1 MKRYAPVWW
10 AAAAL
15 LVSMSASLAATDRPV
30 VRMPAVEQG
39 SQVRGDTLVD
49 VVMKPADDGTPL
61 KRLEMLID
69 GEAVIVFDLQP
80 AQRNATYNWGTGSWP
95 DGRHEVVAKLTDLKD
110 RVSEYRTF
118 VYVWNQGRPTPASS
132 AAEMVVQDADGA
144 LDNVITSKALL
155 QVRVD
160 PKLGAKWV
168 ILYLNDRMIC
178 MVNSPPYQTVLDV
191 QQKRLADG
199 PYVVYAKVI
208 HPDNSETIT
217 PKVPFTVNLA
227 GQNTTLRPAPAVPS
241 PAGPSAPVPTVVGP
255 APSVPAVTGVD
266 APGPQ
271 RASDVG
277 LSSAPPAPVGVAR
290 GGGGG
295 RLIEPTAIEGGRVE
309 VGGLPGSAPLLVP
322 GAAPVGPAV
331 SLPGKTGLAPSAAQR
346 SLPHGPL
353 QPAQVAG
360 QPIPAAGGVGGES
373 LSSPAGQVAPVAV
386 GTPSAAPRRQV
397 GQPLTASGASQAPGA
412 ATASAAGEPGQVSP
426 SRATLSTPTGTRPVI
441 TLPTAPASAPRV
453 TAPSTAPTPTTATS
467 GPATTQPRTVG
478 PQPPSVATPGRQMGP
493 QPTAVQRPRPSVS
506 VQPARSIGRVHVV
519 KKGESLTAIARRY
532 QANAKEVVAI
542 NGLTNPSLLRIGQK
556 LIIPGGRLVVN
567 GTPVKT
573 DVAPLQQRSGVQ
585 TSPLRFVV
593 EALGG
598 SITYAAPEKRITA
611 TTADRGVITINV
623 GSPTAQVNDENVLLD
638 LAAYIRAGRTMV
650 PTRFISQAFDVT
662 IEVDPQSGNIVVR
675 SNR

>member
-15 LVSMSASLAATDRPV
+15 LVCLSGGIAATDRPV

-80 AQRNATYNWGTGSWP
+80 AQRNATYNWATGAWA
-95 DGRHEVVAKLTDLKD
+95 DGRHQVVAKLTDLKD
-110 RVSEYRTF
+110 RVSEYSTF

-144 LDNVITSKALL
+144 LDNVITSKAML

-208 HPDNSETIT
+208 HPDNTETIT

-227 GQNTTLRPAPAVPS
+227 GQNTTLRPTPAVPA
-241 PAGPSAPVPTVVGP
+241 PAGPNGPTPAVVGP
-255 APSVPAVTGVD
+255 VATVPAVTGVD

-295 RLIEPTAIEGGRVE
+295 RLIEPTVSEGGRVE
-309 VGGLPGSAPLLVP
+309 VGGLPGTSPLLVP

-331 SLPGKTGLAPSAAQR
+331 SLPGKAGLAPSATQR

-353 QPAQVAG
+353 QPAQVAV
-360 QPIPAAGGVGGES
+360 QPVRATGGVGTES
-373 LSSPAGQVAPVAV
+373 LVSPAGQVTPAAV
-386 GTPSAAPRRQV
+386 GTPVATPRRQV
-397 GQPLTASGASQAPGA
+397 GQPLTASATASAPGA
-412 ATASAAGEPGQVSP
+412 ATASAAGETSSVVTSGAAPGTP
-426 SRATLSTPTGTRPVI
+426 SGSRPVVV
-441 TLPTAPASAPRV
+441 LPASAPRV
-453 TAPSTAPTPTTATS
+453 TAPSSAPLPTTTSS
-467 GPATTQPRTVG
+467 GPAPTQPRTVG
-478 PQPPSVATPGRQMGP
+478 PQPPTMTSPGRQMGP
-493 QPTAVQRPRPSVS
+493 QPSAVQRPRTTVA

-542 NGLTNPSLLRIGQK
+542 NGLANPSLLRIGQK

-573 DVAPLQQRSGVQ
+573 DVAPLQQRTGVQ

-623 GSPTAQVNDENVLLD
+623 GSPTAQVNEENVLMD